1 MNETDLLK
9 SAMLPVKDV
18 ELKHDLWPAMLRR
31 IDQETVRVP
40 WFDWALIAAA
50 MSWIAINPQ
59 IALTILYHL

>member
-1 MNETDLLK
+1 
-9 SAMLPVKDV
+9 
-18 ELKHDLWPAMLRR
+18 MLRR